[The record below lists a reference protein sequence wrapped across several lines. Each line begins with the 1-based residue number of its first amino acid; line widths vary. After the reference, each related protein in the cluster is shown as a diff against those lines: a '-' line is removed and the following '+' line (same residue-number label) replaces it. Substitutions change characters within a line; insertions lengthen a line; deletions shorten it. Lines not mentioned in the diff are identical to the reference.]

1 MIIDKIQRKREE
13 IKEYGFSEIA
23 KRVIVKLFNNNIYVE
38 RFLFYR
44 NPRRYWEQ
52 RGGERYFKEQESRKD
67 RDLRSR
73 FIAENLEKLN
83 VKSILEVGCGYGKQL
98 KSIKGL
104 NNKIELFGVDFSLT
118 QIIKGKEYLRT
129 KDIKNLICADAEF
142 LPFLDNSFDLVFTS
156 AVIMHNPPETAEKIR
171 NEILRVSKRYIAH
184 NEDKNISPTRWSYD
198 YGDIYEQIGLK
209 ILKHCKIPCAPSP
222 EITQFIVAEIPE
234 KNNS

>member
-1 MIIDKIQRKREE
+1 MIRDKIQRKREE

-38 RFLFYR
+38 RFLLYR
-44 NPRRYWEQ
+44 NPRRYWEK

-67 RDLRSR
+67 RDLRSS
-73 FIAENLEKLN
+73 FIAENLVKLN

-98 KSIKGL
+98 RSIEKL
-104 NNKIELFGVDFSLT
+104 DKKVELFGVDFSSA
-118 QIIKGKEYLRT
+118 QIIKGKEYL
-129 KDIKNLICADAEF
+129 KKEGIKNLVCADAKC
-142 LPFLDNSFDLVFTS
+142 LPFLNNSFDLVFTS

-171 NEILRVSKRYIAH
+171 NEILRVSKRFIVH

-222 EITQFIVAEIPE
+222 EITQFVVAEIPE
-234 KNNS
+234 EKKS